1 MSSNKGRC
9 TRPLNP
15 IEPIEIYIDEDGE
28 EIIEGID
35 QNSPSQSWVKSLIHV
50 DILNNFQS
58 SFLTFSDNLTTT
70 VHCFCS
76 KLEINK
82 SGW

>member
-35 QNSPSQSWVKSLIHV
+35 QNSPSQS
-50 DILNNFQS
+50 
-58 SFLTFSDNLTTT
+58 
-70 VHCFCS
+70 
-76 KLEINK
+76 
-82 SGW
+82 